1 MGCVRKYKAVKEK
14 MLLILIS
21 AFHWFY
27 LFPERLLSGV
37 NIRTK
42 GLRFYRRNVLNLKT
56 FFFSHFK
63 LAL

>member
-27 LFPERLLSGV
+27 LFQEKLLSGI
-37 NIRTK
+37 NSRTK
-42 GLRFYRRNVLNLKT
+42 GLRFYRRNVLNLKIS
-56 FFFSHFK
+56 FFSHLK